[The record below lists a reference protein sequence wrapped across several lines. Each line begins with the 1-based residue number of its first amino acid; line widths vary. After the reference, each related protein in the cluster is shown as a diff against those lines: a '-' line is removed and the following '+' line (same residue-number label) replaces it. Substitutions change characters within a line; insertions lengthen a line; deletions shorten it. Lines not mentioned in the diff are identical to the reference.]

1 MQELN
6 KIGDQKAREKRELE
20 SKFNE
25 DLRHLKEE
33 YQKLFEALKQQVFVP
48 RDM

>member
-20 SKFNE
+20 MKFND
-25 DLRHLKEE
+25 DLKHLKDE
-33 YQKLFEALKQQVFVP
+33 YQKLFEALKLQVLQL
-48 RDM
+48 